1 MPAFCK
7 AGVEQRAW
15 WARCR
20 PVPGVTTS
28 TCHGI
33 LKASNLCFLQD
44 RSMLLGCLPRPAAQ
58 TRDVGI
64 HVAVAGSELSEC
76 ILRSTVATRVHG
88 IAKKD
93 GRGV

>member
-1 MPAFCK
+1 MENIGPAA
-7 AGVEQRAW
+7 AGPAG
-15 WARCR
+15 
-20 PVPGVTTS
+20 PVPTP
-28 TCHGI
+28 
-33 LKASNLCFLQD
+33 
-44 RSMLLGCLPRPAAQ
+44 MRPAAQ
-58 TRDVGI
+58 TRDVGL

>member
-1 MPAFCK
+1 M
-7 AGVEQRAW
+7 
-15 WARCR
+15 
-20 PVPGVTTS
+20 
-28 TCHGI
+28 
-33 LKASNLCFLQD
+33 
-44 RSMLLGCLPRPAAQ
+44 MLGCLPRPAAQ

-64 HVAVAGSELSEC
+64 HVALAGFELSEC

>member
-1 MPAFCK
+1 MPWNTKSFESVFCK
-7 AGVEQRAW
+7 TD
-15 WARCR
+15 RC
-20 PVPGVTTS
+20 
-28 TCHGI
+28 I
-33 LKASNLCFLQD
+33 E
-44 RSMLLGCLPRPAAQ
+44 MMLGCLPRPAAQ
-58 TRDVGI
+58 TRDVGL